1 MHKLI
6 GRQLTG
12 LLVRAAAC
20 CLIIALT
27 ALAGPGSLVRDS
39 IPEQYRW
46 DLGDIYANWDLWETD
61 FAEAA
66 GLVDS
71 FATLQGTPSAG
82 AGDLLS
88 VLQFRDRIGMMVD
101 RLSLFAG
108 LCYVTAM
115 ADNDLNARYQ
125 RIQNL
130 EADLAEASSWLEPEL
145 LRLPWDTVERW
156 LDDED
161 SLAVY
166 RYWLENTFRLKQ
178 HYLDEEQEKLLSYFG
193 GFNNSPDGIYSGF
206 VYSDIQYPSFEL
218 ASGDTILLSESQA
231 WYQMRVNRDQS
242 ERQMI
247 FRTFYQTYH
256 TYVNT
261 YAAIY
266 NSVLQRDWALARARN
281 YETALQAALD
291 YDNVPVGVY
300 ENLVSTVRQ
309 GTEPLQ
315 RYHRMRR
322 RALGL
327 EHYYWSDR
335 QAPLVELDRA
345 YEYDETVPW
354 MIEATAVLGEG
365 YTTRLKQLFERRR
378 VDVYE
383 NEDKYT
389 GAFQSDAYGTPQYI
403 LMNFDGTLE
412 EVFTLAHEAGHAM
425 HSNYSNSEQAYVN
438 AYSTIFVAE
447 VPSTLNEALLLD
459 YLMERTATPQE
470 RIAMLQRAIENIEGT
485 FFLQTMFADFEWQ
498 AHQLVE
504 EGEPITAEAL
514 RSIYAGLLADYYGD
528 AIEMDSLYHSYWT
541 RIGHFVESPYYVYK
555 YATSL
560 AASAELVKGIQSDNP
575 EIREPALVNY
585 LSLLRA
591 GGNDYP
597 MSQLM
602 KSGVDL
608 STPRVVRAVVVQL
621 GELVDR
627 LEIELDKL

>member
-1 MHKLI
+1 MKGLML
-6 GRQLTG
+6 RTAAG
-12 LLVRAAAC
+12 LLLTV
-20 CLIIALT
+20 LPALG
-27 ALAGPGSLVRDS
+27 GPNTLVRDS
-39 IPEQYRW
+39 IPEQYKW
-46 DLGDIYANWDLWETD
+46 DLGDIYAGWEAWEAD
-61 FAEAA
+61 FAEAT
-66 GLVDS
+66 GEVDS
-71 FATLQGTPSAG
+71 LATLQGMPSTSA
-82 AGDLLS
+82 ANLLS
-88 VLQFRDRIGMMVD
+88 VLRFKDRVGMMVD
-101 RLSLFAG
+101 RLSLFAD
-108 LCYVTAM
+108 LSYVTAM
-115 ADNDLNARYQ
+115 ADNELNARYQ
-125 RIQNL
+125 RMQTL

-145 LRLPWDTVERW
+145 LKLPWDTVTQW
-156 LDDED
+156 LNREND
-161 SLAVY
+161 LALY
-166 RYWLENTFRLKQ
+166 RYWLENIFRLKE
-178 HYLDEEQEKLLSYFG
+178 HYLDQAQEKLLSYFG
-193 GFNNSPDGIYSGF
+193 GFNNSPDGVYSSF
-206 VYSDIQYPSFEL
+206 VYSDIQYPTFVL
-218 ASGDTILLSESQA
+218 ASGDTILLSESQT
-231 WYQMRVNRDQS
+231 WYQMRVNRDQG
-242 ERQMI
+242 ERQRM
-247 FRTFYQTYH
+247 FRTFYETYH

-266 NSVLQRDWALARARN
+266 NGVLQRDWALARARN
-281 YETALQAALD
+281 YATSLEAALN

-315 RYHRMRR
+315 RYHRLRR
-322 RALGL
+322 QALGL

-335 QAPLVELDRA
+335 QAPLVESDRT
-345 YEYDETVPW
+345 YEYDEAVSW
-354 MIEATAVLGEG
+354 VIGATAVLGED
-365 YTTRLKQLFERRR
+365 YTARLKQFFEQRR

-425 HSNYSNSEQAYVN
+425 HSNYSNSQQPYVN

-485 FFLQTMFADFEWQ
+485 FFLQAMFADFEWQ

-504 EGEPITAEAL
+504 RGEPITADAL
-514 RSIYAGLLADYYGD
+514 RIIYAGLLADYYGD
-528 AIEMDSLYHSYWT
+528 AIEIDSLYYSYWT

-560 AASAELVKGIQSDNP
+560 AASSKLVKEIQSDDP
-575 EIREPALVNY
+575 GVREPAVRKY
-585 LSLLRA
+585 LALLRS

-597 MSQLM
+597 MNQL
-602 KSGVDL
+602 KKAGVDL
-608 STPRVVRAVVVQL
+608 SSPEAVQAVVDQL

-627 LEIELDKL
+627 LKTELGKL